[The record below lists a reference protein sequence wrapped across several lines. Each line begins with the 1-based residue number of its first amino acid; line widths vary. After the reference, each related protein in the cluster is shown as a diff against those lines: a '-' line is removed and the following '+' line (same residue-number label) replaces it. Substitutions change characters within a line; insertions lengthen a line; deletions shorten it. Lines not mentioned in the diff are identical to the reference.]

1 MTETSMG
8 GVTYQVTP
16 EYLATAAT
24 NAETTA
30 SELADLLAGI
40 RSYVVS
46 LEASWQGVAA
56 SAFQQLMQN
65 YDVYAKMLNDS
76 LNGIGSGLR
85 GTYVNYTDAEER
97 VHHNIV
103 DVDLNLPPANFS

>member
-1 MTETSMG
+1 MSDTNVG

-16 EYLATAAT
+16 DYLANAAV

-30 SELADLLAGI
+30 TELADLLAGI

-56 SAFQQLMQN
+56 SSFQQLMQN

-76 LNGIGSGLR
+76 LNGIGGGLR
-85 GTYVNYTDAEER
+85 GTYVNYTDAEEQ
-97 VHHNIV
+97 VQQNIV
-103 DVDLNLPPANFS
+103 AVDLDLPPANFS